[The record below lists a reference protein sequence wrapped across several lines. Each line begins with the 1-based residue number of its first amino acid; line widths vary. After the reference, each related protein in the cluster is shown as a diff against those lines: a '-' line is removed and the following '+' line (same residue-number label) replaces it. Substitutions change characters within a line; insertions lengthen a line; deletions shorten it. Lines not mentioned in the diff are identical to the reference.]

1 MSFDMG
7 KRKIKLVVT
16 TTGSRWFYSVSK
28 LDAGVFFLFPMKLF
42 HGQRPVIAND
52 SDKYYLIERTHSCH

>member
-28 LDAGVFFLFPMKLF
+28 LDAGVFFISYGTVSWAK
-42 HGQRPVIAND
+42 A
-52 SDKYYLIERTHSCH
+52 SDCK